1 MPSALSYDRH
11 NSEDDD
17 MSLFLLAIIIA
28 LLSVCFGGYFGW
40 FGTPWKGFAPG
51 GGIGLLLVVLILV
64 LVMSG

>member
-1 MPSALSYDRH
+1 
-11 NSEDDD
+11 